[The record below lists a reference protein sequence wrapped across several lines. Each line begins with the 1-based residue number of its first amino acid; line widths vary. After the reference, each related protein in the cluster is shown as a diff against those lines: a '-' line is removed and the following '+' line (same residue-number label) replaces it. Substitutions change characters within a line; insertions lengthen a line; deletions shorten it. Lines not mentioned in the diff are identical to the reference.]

1 MKSEPRIA
9 FVTDVLPV
17 IGGAEKTLFAA
28 LECFPE
34 ADIFTLIYNKQAFV
48 HTPLGKRKVFTSYLD
63 KSPFIKS
70 HYKLFLPLMPHAI
83 ERFDL
88 AGYDIV
94 VSFNYAVANGVS
106 AKGAKHFS
114 YTHTPMRYAW
124 SGFSVSGMKA
134 RTNLLLDR
142 YLRAFRR
149 WDKAA
154 ASHIYKFGAISDGIV
169 DRIWSAYGRKAAVI
183 YPPVE
188 VERFHPD
195 ERRGGY
201 YVVLSRLVAHKRVDL
216 IVKAFSRLSLPLK
229 IIGDGP
235 ERKRLQ
241 RLATGNIEFLGFQTD
256 ECVAE
261 ILSQGRGFVCAA
273 EEDFGIAM
281 VEAQAAGCPVIAL
294 GKGGALETVIEN
306 QTGLFFKEPTVDDIC
321 EAVKCFEQRAATY
334 DRNDLLVS
342 ARRFSKG
349 RFLEKFKSF
358 IDDGEHRRRELPR
371 PELEIRSS
379 EVSHPLTLTND

>member
-48 HTPLGKRKVFTSYLD
+48 HTPLKKRKVLTSHLD
-63 KSPFIKS
+63 KIPVARK

-83 ERFDL
+83 EQFDL
-88 AGYDIV
+88 DGYDIV
-94 VSFNYAVANGVS
+94 VSFNYAVANGVN
-106 AKGAKHFS
+106 ARGAKHIS
-114 YTHTPMRYAW
+114 YTYTPMRYAW
-124 SGFSVSGMKA
+124 SDVSPDG
-134 RTNLLLDR
+134 RRIYNHFPVDH
-142 YLRAFRR
+142 YLGSFRR

-154 ASHIYKFGAISDGIV
+154 AARIHKFGAISNEIV
-169 DRIWSAYGRKAAVI
+169 HRIWSAYGRKAEVI
-183 YPPVE
+183 HPPVE

-195 ERRGGY
+195 ERRGDY

-216 IVKAFSRLSLPLK
+216 IVEAFSRLNLPLK

-241 RLATGNIEFLGFQTD
+241 RLASGNIEFLGFQSD
-256 ECVAE
+256 AGVAE
-261 ILSQGRGFVCAA
+261 ILGKGRGFVCAT

-306 QTGLFFKEPTVDDIC
+306 RTGLFFKEPTVDDISD
-321 EAVKCFEQRAATY
+321 AVECFEQNASTF
-334 DRNDLLVS
+334 DRDDLLAN

-349 RFLEKFKSF
+349 CFLEKFKAF
-358 IDDGEHRRRELPR
+358 IDEDQSSGPSHSNLGIRR
-371 PELEIRSS
+371 S
-379 EVSHPLTLTND
+379 EFSRLME